1 MDKADQKRIAEEL
14 TTRVLNNLKDQ
25 IDADL
30 MPSDFDG
37 FEIRWLL
44 ADMFE
49 REGAYMDHKR
59 YLRYKRR
66 MRASMTCLGYQSP
79 SGIK

>member
-14 TTRVLNNLKDQ
+14 TTRILNNLKDQ

-49 REGAYMDHKR
+49 REGAQGDRCRK
-59 YLRYKRR
+59 LRYKRY
-66 MRASMTCLGYQSP
+66 MRTCTTCLGYQSP

>member
-44 ADMFE
+44 ADMFT
-49 REGAYMDHKR
+49 REGAQGSRLRK
-59 YLRYKRR
+59 LRYKRY
-66 MRASMTCLGYQSP
+66 MRTCTTCLGYQSP